1 MKLNSVKHEIKTE
14 NMRIVRQILHESF
27 PPGFNK
33 VYFLHIHAKYGLK
46 SSVSVFV
53 EAVYQGVRYQTED
66 DIRSEDDIR

>member
-1 MKLNSVKHEIKTE
+1 MVLKSVKHKIKTE
-14 NMRIVRQILHESF
+14 NMRLVRIRLFESF

-33 VYFLHIHAKYGLK
+33 VYSLHIHAKYGLK

-66 DIRSEDDIR
+66 DIKYEST